1 MSNKEITIEDL
12 MKRKITK
19 QYKNQ
24 YVETGS
30 WVTCQN
36 KYGINY
42 SSVLTKLI
50 QEAGRLCDH
59 YASDLFIDW
68 NSIEKSLQVREES
81 KEVFLFGFRKM
92 GVDHKEY
99 VLNRFNNIACGGK
112 EEYRSLFML
121 ELEKD
126 NDNIRMEL
134 SELFI

>member
-1 MSNKEITIEDL
+1 MLNKEITIEDL
-12 MKRKITK
+12 MKRKATK

-30 WVTCQN
+30 WVTRQN

-42 SSVLTKLI
+42 SSILTKLI

-112 EEYRSLFML
+112 EEYRSLWMF

-134 SELFI
+134 SELII